1 MRFRLLA
8 LSILLLGLRASAQP
22 RVWTLVKPS
31 AHMRFTVEAP
41 LDAIHGASAG
51 LTGTLTFTEE
61 AWASGAGRIRI
72 DLTGFTTGL
81 SLRDEDLREQFFQTD
96 KYPEATLILTGL
108 ERVSTAGLAAE
119 AEAQADAVGTLSLHG
134 QTHPVRI
141 PITVRLSEAG
151 GQRSLLVRGAFD
163 VTLADYGIPRPAR
176 LFLKLGAVARV
187 GFEATFQAQAPASV
201 SQAVAAAAPAPP
213 QTTAPARAMLGPPLS
228 LSVVVARRPKL
239 AARAPAWDFALTS
252 AEGRG
257 ERLFHD
263 PSVGSEL
270 NANTCWS
277 CHNVRDER
285 TGFFDTAGHV
295 KSNSTLWDS
304 GRRPSYWRGFA
315 ETLEKAIDIC
325 VRKFM
330 LKPGGASPEQVADL
344 AVYLRRISPDVQA
357 PEDYAPIVLGRHT
370 AIDRPTGG
378 NAERGALLTER
389 FCASCHAD
397 GALRP
402 PLTPGLYEADYLVK
416 RVRWIPGHDAKQMPP
431 MGMDRLRDAELRDI
445 VTYLV
450 GDDAT
455 RIFRRK
461 PKPVAA
467 PRSELLPAAPPL
479 AAR

>member
-8 LSILLLGLRASAQP
+8 LFLLLLGLRTSAEP
-22 RVWTLVKPS
+22 RVWTLLKPS
-31 AHMRFTVEAP
+31 ARIRFTVEAP
-41 LDAIHGASAG
+41 LDAIHGASTG
-51 LTGTLTFTEE
+51 LAGTLTFAED
-61 AWASGAGRIRI
+61 AWARGTGRIHI
-72 DLTGFTTGL
+72 DLGGFTTGL
-81 SLRDEDLREQFFQTD
+81 SLRDEDLREQFFQAD
-96 KYPEATLILTGL
+96 KFPEATLILTGL
-108 ERVSTAGLAAE
+108 ERVSTSALTAE
-119 AEAQADAVGTLSLHG
+119 AEVQADAVGTLSLHG

-141 PITVRLSEAG
+141 PLTVRLSEAG
-151 GQRSLLVRGAFD
+151 GQRSLQVRGTFD

-187 GFEATFQAQAPASV
+187 SFEATFQASAPASV
-201 SQAVAAAAPAPP
+201 SQAVVAG
-213 QTTAPARAMLGPPLS
+213 APARAQGAAPARTLGPPLS
-228 LSVVVARRPKL
+228 LNVVVARRPKT

-263 PSVGSEL
+263 PGLGSEV

-304 GRRPSYWRGFA
+304 GRRPTYWRGFA

-330 LKPGGASPEQVADL
+330 LKPGGASPEQLADL
-344 AVYLRRISPDVQA
+344 ATYLRRISPDAQA
-357 PEDYAPIVLGRHT
+357 PEDYAPIVLGRQT
-370 AIDRPTGG
+370 AIDRPSGG

-389 FCASCHAD
+389 FCASCHAE

-416 RVRWIPGHDAKQMPP
+416 RVRWIPGHDARQMPP

-461 PKPVAA
+461 PKPVVA
-467 PRSELLPAAPPL
+467 PHSEAPQSAPPV